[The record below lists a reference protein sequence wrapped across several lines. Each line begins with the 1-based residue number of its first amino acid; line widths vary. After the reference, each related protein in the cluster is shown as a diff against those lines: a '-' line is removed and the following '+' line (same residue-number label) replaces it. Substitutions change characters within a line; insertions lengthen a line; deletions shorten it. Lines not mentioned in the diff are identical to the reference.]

1 MILLILA
8 LFAADQTQVQIMWDL
23 RAGHETSSIPAIMGS
38 SLYLMANMHSTDL
51 SAGSLLEGIT
61 GGDQSLVVPLTALM
75 VSEGRPLLG
84 EIYWELEG
92 NELPATRKDLLH
104 ALAWLGRYQLYPAM
118 ALNPPV
124 PPDMEEI
131 LHSDQC
137 GAVCAL
143 GWMTT
148 REDGLFHQ
156 DELVSPLDIQI
167 LSLYFPEIDASMSYM
182 PLSQMNHLFTSSAGA
197 FNEF

>member
-1 MILLILA
+1 MVLLILA
-8 LFAADQTQVQIMWDL
+8 LFTTERTPVQVMWDL
-23 RAGHETSSIPAIMGS
+23 RSGRETSSIPAIMGS
-38 SLYLMANMHSTDL
+38 SLYLMANMNSTDL
-51 SAGSLLEGIT
+51 SAENLFEGII

-92 NELPATRKDLLH
+92 SELPATRKDLLN
-104 ALAWLGRYQLYPAM
+104 ALAWFGRYELYPAM

-124 PPDMEEI
+124 PSDMEGT

-148 REDGLFHQ
+148 RKDGLFHQ

-167 LSLYFPEIDASMSYM
+167 LSLFFSEIDSSISYM
-182 PLSQMNHLFTSSAGA
+182 PLSLMNQLFTSSTGA
-197 FNEF
+197 SQ

>member
-8 LFAADQTQVQIMWDL
+8 LFTTDQTQIQIMWDL
-23 RAGHETSSIPAIMGS
+23 RAGHETSSIPAIIGS
-38 SLYLMANMHSTDL
+38 SLYLMANMHLTDL
-51 SAGSLLEGIT
+51 SAESLLEGII

-75 VSEGRPLLG
+75 VSQGRPLLG
-84 EIYWELEG
+84 EIYWELAG
-92 NELPATRKDLLH
+92 SELPATRRDLLNT
-104 ALAWLGRYQLYPAM
+104 LAWFGRYQLYPAM

-124 PPDMEEI
+124 PPDMEET

-148 REDGLFHQ
+148 RDDGLFHQ
-156 DELVSPLDIQI
+156 DELVSPLDTQI
-167 LSLYFPEIDASMSYM
+167 LSLYFPEIDARMRYL
-182 PLSQMNHLFTSSAGA
+182 PLSLMNQLFTSSAVGSQ
-197 FNEF
+197 